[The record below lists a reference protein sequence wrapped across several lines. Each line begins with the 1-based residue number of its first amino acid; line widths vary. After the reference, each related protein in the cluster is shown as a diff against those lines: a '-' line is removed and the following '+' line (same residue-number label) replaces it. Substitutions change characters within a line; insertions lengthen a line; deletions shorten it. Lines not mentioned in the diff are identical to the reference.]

1 MGYLGHEFFMMWN
14 ETLNKLD
21 KTHTP
26 ILAAQKW
33 GQKIQ
38 HIHLVNEGI
47 NLVYCYELHQQKYY
61 LRLTHAKLR
70 SPKELEAALMYQRH
84 LFEHD
89 APVCEPMLSQNG
101 LWFESVWQGD
111 EEFLAHVCK
120 EVPGEPIHSDY
131 PALLYETWGQAL
143 GQLHAATAS
152 YDFSRYQ
159 YATWSK
165 SIEEM
170 EAYITHESLEIK
182 NALDSVSTCMNA
194 RPQSNQNYGLTHGDH
209 REGNVLTDGKQLHL
223 IDFDLPSINWFTE
236 DLFRPFFD
244 AIVHNRTNWQDK
256 MKPYL
261 EGYFSIRHES
271 SADLSAFPWQILMK
285 CLEIYLWTKNNWNG
299 ESAPGG
305 ENNQNW
311 LQVIHHKIIDREWM
325 ISLPHLIRN

>member
-1 MGYLGHEFFMMWN
+1 MGYLRHEFFMMWN

-261 EGYFSIRHES
+261 EGYF
-271 SADLSAFPWQILMK
+271 FF
-285 CLEIYLWTKNNWNG
+285 
-299 ESAPGG
+299 
-305 ENNQNW
+305 
-311 LQVIHHKIIDREWM
+311 
-325 ISLPHLIRN
+325 